1 MEILI
6 WLAMASVSAYI
17 AGEKGRSI
25 GGWFLLGLLLPL
37 LSIILLIVLPPLK
50 YSEATGRME
59 PEGVSA
65 AGKYRKCPFC
75 AEMVLK
81 EAIKCKH
88 CQSDITAEPKES

>member
-6 WLAMASVSAYI
+6 WLAMASVAAYI

-37 LSIILLIVLPPLK
+37 LSIILLIVLPNQK
-50 YSEATGRME
+50 IVTDGSVE
-59 PEGVSA
+59 SA
-65 AGKYRKCPFC
+65 GPKSMAQHRRCPFC
-75 AEMVLK
+75 AESVLK

-88 CQSDITAEPKES
+88 CQSDIRAAME